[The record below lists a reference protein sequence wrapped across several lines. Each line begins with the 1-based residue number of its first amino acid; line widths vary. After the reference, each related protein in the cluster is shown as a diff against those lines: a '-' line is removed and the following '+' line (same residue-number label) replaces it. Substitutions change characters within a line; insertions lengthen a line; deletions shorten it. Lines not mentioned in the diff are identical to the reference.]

1 MPRLGA
7 PGGHL
12 LIMDFPAGQPSI
24 GTARRPVRVM
34 VVDDNADYRETLLEI
49 LDTDELEVVGEAG
62 GGQESLEMAARLVPD
77 IVLMDVRMPQMSGV
91 ETTRILKERH
101 PAIEVVALTVHEEHA
116 AVREM
121 LAAGAS
127 GYVLKDDDGRN
138 IVEAVRQAAR
148 TGGVLSA
155 DIAPTVIEELN
166 EALERESRRAGELQ
180 VAHDEMA
187 ERIARRHELV
197 SRLGHELR
205 TPVSV
210 IFGVA
215 RTLAAGDATEE
226 EKQDLLE
233 RLVARTTTL
242 MKLVERFESALD
254 EEFTEPVGLH
264 TLATELAEAFPRV
277 RVAGDHNL
285 PAVLLNPTLA
295 RRVLEELIDNALRFA
310 PPESRIEV
318 WVGNVGSHIKMKVMD
333 RGPGIAQADRDRI
346 FEPLEQAGSSD
357 HRTHQ
362 GAGLGLSLARAAA
375 RAMGGDVELE
385 TSGPDG
391 STFVWT
397 VPIDMRTM
405 AD

>member
-1 MPRLGA
+1 
-7 PGGHL
+7 
-12 LIMDFPAGQPSI
+12 
-24 GTARRPVRVM
+24 M

-49 LDTDELEVVGEAG
+49 LDTDELIVVGDAAC
-62 GGQESLEMAARLVPD
+62 GQESLEMVARLAPD
-77 IVLMDVRMPQMSGV
+77 IVLMDVRMPLMSGV

-101 PAIEVVALTVHEEHA
+101 PSIGVVALTADEEHA

-148 TGGVLSA
+148 TGAVLSA
-155 DIAPTVIEELN
+155 DIAPAVIEELN
-166 EALERESRRAGELQ
+166 EALERESRRAAELQ
-180 VAHDEMA
+180 IAHDEMV
-187 ERIARRHELV
+187 ERIAQRHELV

-215 RTLAAGDATEE
+215 RTLAAGDVTED
-226 EKQDLLE
+226 EKEDLLK
-233 RLVARTTTL
+233 RLVARTTSL

-264 TLATELAEAFPRV
+264 TLATELATAFPRV
-277 RVAGDHNL
+277 TVAGDRHL
-285 PAVLLNPTLA
+285 PAVPLNPTLA
-295 RRVLEELIDNALRFA
+295 RRVLEELIDNALRFTS
-310 PPESRIEV
+310 PESPVEV
-318 WVGNVGSHIKMKVMD
+318 WVGIVGSRIKMKVMD

-346 FEPLEQAGSSD
+346 FEPLQQGESID
-357 HRTHQ
+357 CRTHQ

-375 RAMGGDVELE
+375 RAMGGDVDLE
-385 TSGPDG
+385 TSGPGG

-397 VPIDMRTM
+397 IPLSTRTVFT
-405 AD
+405 